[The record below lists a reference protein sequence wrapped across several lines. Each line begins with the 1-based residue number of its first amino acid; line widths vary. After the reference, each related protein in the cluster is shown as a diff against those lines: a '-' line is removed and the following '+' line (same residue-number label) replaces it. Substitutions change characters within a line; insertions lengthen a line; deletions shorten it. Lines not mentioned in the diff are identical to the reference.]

1 MNGSNGNKVYRVEVS
16 AKTIVFTV
24 VFILFLLLLWK
35 VKDLI
40 LSLFIAFI
48 IMSAVKPV
56 VSFLVKRRVPRR
68 IAVLGVFIIFITLFG
83 FLVSWVI
90 PPLVSETALLMKQLP
105 HMLEDINPTILDQF
119 NIGSVSQYAPNIT
132 NQAITI
138 IGSVFSNVMFFVTT
152 LFFSIYFTIEEGFMR
167 KILSQ
172 FFDDREVLR
181 IASVFEKTEK
191 RLGAWLL
198 GEFLLMFLVG
208 LLTYIGL
215 TLVGVRYAL
224 PLSIIAGFLE
234 VVPNIGPI
242 ISTVPAFIVGVA
254 QSPFLGFTTIALY
267 FVVQQ
272 LENQIIV
279 PLVMSRVIG
288 LNPIVTLI
296 SLIIGGQLFGVL
308 GVLLSIPFTLFL
320 ETSLI
325 ELLKTRQE
333 PNLSEKVR

>member
-1 MNGSNGNKVYRVEVS
+1 
-16 AKTIVFTV
+16 
-24 VFILFLLLLWK
+24 
-35 VKDLI
+35 
-40 LSLFIAFI
+40 
-48 IMSAVKPV
+48 
-56 VSFLVKRRVPRR
+56 
-68 IAVLGVFIIFITLFG
+68 
-83 FLVSWVI
+83 
-90 PPLVSETALLMKQLP
+90 
-105 HMLEDINPTILDQF
+105 
-119 NIGSVSQYAPNIT
+119 
-132 NQAITI
+132 
-138 IGSVFSNVMFFVTT
+138 
-152 LFFSIYFTIEEGFMR
+152 
-167 KILSQ
+167 
-172 FFDDREVLR
+172 
-181 IASVFEKTEK
+181 
-191 RLGAWLL
+191 
-198 GEFLLMFLVG
+198 MFLVG
-208 LLTYIGL
+208 LLTYVGL
-215 TLVGVRYAL
+215 TLIGVRYAL

-267 FVVQQ
+267 FIVQQ